1 MGEIGRELLL
11 QRKRLRRLVK
21 RRGKH
26 IGVCVGILL
35 TMGGVWL
42 VAKRPQPVAARTSDA
57 AIRAQ
62 IIRYVRAKFA
72 VPDSVKLTVDP
83 LRPFTYPAF
92 LQTIITADDGKQK
105 RANSVF
111 LTKDRRYL
119 IFGSLFMAGAD
130 PENEIVQ
137 HLRELFKIPTA
148 SSVTAG
154 PWRDSQFPD
163 LLATA
168 VTVDDGR
175 DKQVQDFYVTKDK
188 RCLVVGSIFDLSV
201 DPKQEALRTVTTAN
215 QPSLGPASA
224 PVTIVEFSDLEC
236 PMCARVHEFLQK
248 ELLPK
253 YAGKVRVVYKEF
265 PLTTIHD
272 WSLTGSIANQC
283 AYQVEPAT
291 YAPYR
296 SLIFKNQMSFNAT
309 NARDLLLDYG
319 EQVGL
324 DRFRLGACIDS
335 KASLPRIEE
344 NVREGNLLGVRA
356 TPTSFV
362 NGKMVVGIESPE
374 AFYRVVDEALRQTAG
389 GRSGQGMAT
398 SGGRRS
404 PRASSPKPPTPNP

>member
-1 MGEIGRELLL
+1 MI
-11 QRKRLRRLVK
+11 KRLR
-21 RRGKH
+21 KH
-26 IGVCVGILL
+26 IGVFVGILL

-42 VAKRPQPVAARTSDA
+42 VAKEGRPGAARTSDA
-57 AIRAQ
+57 AMRAQ
-62 IIRYVRAKFA
+62 ILRYVRAKFG

-83 LRPFTYPAF
+83 LRPFTYPGF

-105 RANSVF
+105 HTNSVF

-119 IFGSLFMAGAD
+119 ILGSLFMAGAD

-137 HLRELFKIPTA
+137 HVRELFKIPTA

-154 PWRDSQFPD
+154 PFRDSEFPN

-168 VTVDDGR
+168 VTVDYG
-175 DKQVQDFYVTKDK
+175 KEKEVHDFYMTKDK
-188 RCLVVGSIFDLSV
+188 RCLVVGAIFNLSV
-201 DPKQEALRTVTTAN
+201 DPKRETLRTVTTAN
-215 QPSLGPASA
+215 QPSQGPASA
-224 PVTIVEFSDLEC
+224 PVTIVEFSDLQC

-283 AYQVEPAT
+283 AYQINPAT

-309 NARDLLLDYG
+309 TMRDLLLDYG

-335 KASLPRIEE
+335 KASLPRVEE
-344 NVREGNLLGVRA
+344 NVREGNLMGVTR
-356 TPTSFV
+356 TPTFFV
-362 NGKMVVGIESPE
+362 NGKMVIGMESPE

-404 PRASSPKPPTPNP
+404 PRASNPKPPTPNP